1 MINSYQNKVYKKS
14 QKRFYHDEFSK
25 NIANYHNFK
34 EKLDILDIGCGNGDL
49 CFSLSKKFSNA
60 NFYGIDLDKN
70 NIKFAIKRAKLFSK
84 KKKFTFIHKNFEKF
98 NTKKKFDIVIASGFL
113 CFFTDI
119 NKPINKMIKLI
130 NSKKGKIF
138 LFGDFNSSGVDKI
151 VKFRNNNIKR
161 TKEWMDGFSSYS
173 IYTIKK
179 FFFKKK
185 FDLKIVKFKLP
196 KNIGNF
202 NSDPTRSISRLL
214 SGCGRIVFNRANIIF
229 EFNTLIFKK
238 R

>member
-1 MINSYQNKVYKKS
+1 MTNSYQNKIYKKI
-14 QKRFYHDEFSK
+14 QRRFYHDEFNK

-49 CFSLSKKFSNA
+49 CFFLSKKFSNS
-60 NFYGIDLDKN
+60 NFYGIDVDKN
-70 NIKFAIKRAKLFSK
+70 NIKFAIKRTKLSSK
-84 KKKFTFIHKNFEKF
+84 KKKFTFINKNLEKF
-98 NTKKKFDIVIASGFL
+98 KIKKKFDIVIASGFL
-113 CFFTDI
+113 GYFTDV
-119 NKPINKMIKLI
+119 NKPLNKMIKLI
-130 NSKKGKIF
+130 NPKKGRIF

-151 VKFRNNNIKR
+151 VKFRNNNIKG
-161 TKEWMDGFSSYS
+161 TKKWMDGFSSYS

-179 FFFKKK
+179 FFLKKK

-202 NSDPTRSISRLL
+202 NSDPMRSISRLL
-214 SGCGRIVFNRANIIF
+214 SGCGRIVFNRANLIF

>member
-1 MINSYQNKVYKKS
+1 
-14 QKRFYHDEFSK
+14 
-25 NIANYHNFK
+25 
-34 EKLDILDIGCGNGDL
+34 
-49 CFSLSKKFSNA
+49 
-60 NFYGIDLDKN
+60 
-70 NIKFAIKRAKLFSK
+70 
-84 KKKFTFIHKNFEKF
+84 
-98 NTKKKFDIVIASGFL
+98 
-113 CFFTDI
+113 
-119 NKPINKMIKLI
+119 MIKLI
-130 NSKKGKIF
+130 NPKKGKIF

-179 FFFKKK
+179 FFSKKK

-202 NSDPTRSISRLL
+202 NSDPMRSISRLL
-214 SGCGRIVFNRANIIF
+214 SGCGRIVFNKANLIF
-229 EFNTLIFKK
+229 EFNTLILKK